1 MKAVIATV
9 VNLEGTVS
17 AVDTRGQKREL
28 SVGESLFLDDV
39 VKTGQ
44 QSAVQLQVNNTSAL
58 KLESLQSMKLSSDIS
73 PEHMSEQ
80 SDAVLNVN
88 LPEGI
93 VEQLFSI
100 YPLDQSSI
108 LTEIEPVYDIERLH
122 FSETEISNVALE
134 LGDILQS
141 AQTSEC
147 LEQYLRFDQE
157 SDSTVIY
164 FSQNGDF
171 IDSSNIESHADK
183 VLSIS
188 SVGYSSSAELLSF
201 LLESYLVDDQS

>member
-1 MKAVIATV
+1 MKAAIATV
-9 VNLEGTVS
+9 ESLEGTVS
-17 AVDTRGQKREL
+17 AVDIFGQKREL
-28 SVGESLFLDDV
+28 SVGDSLFLEDV

-44 QSAVQLQVNNTSAL
+44 QSAVQLQVNNSSAL
-58 KLESLQSMKLSSDIS
+58 KLESLQSLKLSSDVS

-80 SDAVLNVN
+80 SDAVLTIN
-88 LPEGI
+88 LPEGL
-93 VEQLFSI
+93 VEQLFSV
-100 YPLDQSSI
+100 YPLAESSI
-108 LTEIEPVYDIERLH
+108 LTGIEPVYDIERLL
-122 FSETEISNVALE
+122 FSETQISDVALE

-141 AQTSEC
+141 TRTSAC
-147 LEQYLRFDQE
+147 LEQYLRFDQD

-171 IDSSNIESHADK
+171 FDSSNIESHADK

-201 LLESYLVDDQS
+201 LLESYLVEDQS

>member
-1 MKAVIATV
+1 MKVAIATV
-9 VNLEGTVS
+9 VNLEGAVS
-17 AVDTRGQKREL
+17 AVDTLGQKREL
-28 SVGESLFLDDV
+28 SMGDSLFLDDV

-44 QSAVQLQVNNTSAL
+44 QSAVQLQVNNSSAL
-58 KLESLQSMKLSSDIS
+58 KLESLQSLKLSSDIS

-88 LPEGI
+88 LPEGL

-100 YPLDQSSI
+100 YPLGGSSI
-108 LTEIEPVYDIERLH
+108 LTEIEPVYDIERLQ
-122 FSETEISNVALE
+122 FNENDISDVALE

-141 AQTSEC
+141 AQTSTC
-147 LEQYLRFDQE
+147 LEQYLRFDQV

-164 FSQNGDF
+164 FSQNGGF
-171 IDSSNIESHADK
+171 VDSSNIESHADK

-201 LLESYLVDDQS
+201 LLESYLVEDQS